1 MCKLD
6 ELLAHRRI
14 PGEIRHR
21 RIDAS
26 IHEGDEN
33 EPSIDE
39 VSQVIPVYFV
49 DVIGFL
55 KTRLHSTIIHYCGSK
70 IGPLK
75 INCLFLIL
83 RAHSFSSDS
92 SKNKGK
98 NKDLFF
104 YF

>member
-1 MCKLD
+1 MSKLD

-39 VSQVIPVYFV
+39 VC
-49 DVIGFL
+49 
-55 KTRLHSTIIHYCGSK
+55 R
-70 IGPLK
+70 
-75 INCLFLIL
+75 
-83 RAHSFSSDS
+83 
-92 SKNKGK
+92 
-98 NKDLFF
+98 
-104 YF
+104 

>member
-39 VSQVIPVYFV
+39 VSLLIHVHFV
-49 DVIGFL
+49 DVTGFL
-55 KTRLHSTIIHYCGSK
+55 KT
-70 IGPLK
+70 
-75 INCLFLIL
+75 IL
-83 RAHSFSSDS
+83 VQ
-92 SKNKGK
+92 
-98 NKDLFF
+98 
-104 YF
+104 